1 MANKRTKPGSPERSE
16 IAEKVIKAMDSGMSC
31 FKACQ
36 QAGVPMPT
44 FMLWVGQDAELADR
58 YAQAR
63 ENFVER
69 IAQEVME
76 LSDVD
81 VGETPDGRKDWAAVQ
96 KHKLQIDTR
105 KWLLSKLAPKKYGE
119 KLEISGDDKSP
130 LVHRI
135 ELIAKSE

>member
-1 MANKRTKPGSPERSE
+1 MANKPTKPGSPERAKLADAVLANME
-16 IAEKVIKAMDSGMSC
+16 TGMSC

-36 QAGVPMPT
+36 HAGVPMPT
-44 FMLWVGQDAELADR
+44 FMLWVSQDSELADR

-96 KHKLQIDTR
+96 KHKLQVDTR

-119 KLEISGDDKSP
+119 KIEISGDKESP

-135 ELIAKSE
+135 ERVVVK

>member
-1 MANKRTKPGSPERSE
+1 MANKPTKLGSPERAKLADAVLANME
-16 IAEKVIKAMDSGMSC
+16 AGMSC
-31 FKACQ
+31 WKACEK
-36 QAGVPMPT
+36 AGVKNST
-44 FMLWVGQDAELADR
+44 FMLWVSQDSALAES

-96 KHKLQIDTR
+96 KHKLQVDTR

-119 KLEISGDDKSP
+119 KIEISGDKESP

-135 ELIAKSE
+135 ERVVVK

>member
-1 MANKRTKPGSPERSE
+1 MANKPTKPGSPERAKLADAVLANME
-16 IAEKVIKAMDSGMSC
+16 AGMSC
-31 FKACQ
+31 WKACEK
-36 QAGVPMPT
+36 AGVKNST
-44 FMLWVGQDAELADR
+44 FMLWVSQDSALAES

-96 KHKLQIDTR
+96 KHKLQVDTR

-119 KLEISGDDKSP
+119 KIEISGDKESP

-135 ELIAKSE
+135 ERVVVK

>member
-1 MANKRTKPGSPERSE
+1 MANKPTKPGSPERAKLADAVLANME
-16 IAEKVIKAMDSGMSC
+16 AGMSC

-36 QAGVPMPT
+36 QACVPMPT
-44 FMLWVGQDAELADR
+44 FMLWVSQDSALAES

-96 KHKLQIDTR
+96 KHKLQVDTR

-119 KLEISGDDKSP
+119 KLEISGDKESP

-135 ELIAKSE
+135 ERVVVK

>member
-1 MANKRTKPGSPERSE
+1 MANKPTKLGSPER
-16 IAEKVIKAMDSGMSC
+16 AKLADAVLANMDSGMSC
-31 FKACQ
+31 WKACEK
-36 QAGVPMPT
+36 AGVKNST
-44 FMLWVGQDAELADR
+44 FMLWLSQDSALAES

-96 KHKLQIDTR
+96 KHKLQVDTR

-119 KLEISGDDKSP
+119 KIEISGDKESP

-135 ELIAKSE
+135 ERVVVK